1 MVDKAVTQAQRLS
14 LAARAD
20 IQGFITSAYGHLPFS
35 AYLWVEFRDRGKA
48 QAWLKAL
55 LPSLTNAVS
64 WRRRP
69 DVPKSKPERTL
80 NVAFTYP
87 GLSAL
92 GLSEAALRTFPAE
105 FRDGMASQ
113 EHSRILGDTGESDPS
128 QWELGG
134 PQNPVVH
141 ALLILNARTRLDLD
155 AWCGEQREVLQNTQ
169 GGVVEHE
176 SYAQYG
182 SRPENGREHFGFFD
196 GIAQPQIEAVKG
208 KGVATGEFILG
219 YQNEYDFFPVSP
231 VVPLADDPDRILPA
245 SANPYH
251 RRAGYRDLGFNGS
264 FVVYRKLA
272 QDVASFWRFLQA
284 ESTRL
289 EGRPNPRFMVWLAAK
304 MVGRWPSGAPLILA
318 LDGDQP
324 DQRTDDFLY
333 AKADPDGLACPFGSH
348 IRRTNPRDQI
358 GPAGQVESLHMSA
371 RHRILRRGK
380 PYGPPLFDP
389 SILASLDQ
397 PNALQT
403 ILDLQD
409 DGQPR
414 GLHFLC
420 ANASI
425 KDQFEFIQQAWVNN
439 PGFSGLVDNRDPLL
453 GDNDPTATTGGMVIP
468 GVEATIRTA
477 SLPRFVTVRGGIY
490 TFMPGLTTLR
500 YLADQP

>member
-1 MVDKAVTQAQRLS
+1 MTQGTRLS
-14 LAARAD
+14 PAARAD

-35 AYLWVEFRDRGKA
+35 AYLLVEFRDRLQA
-48 QAWLKAL
+48 QVWLKAL
-55 LPSLTNAVS
+55 LPSLTTAFS

-69 DVPKSKPERTL
+69 DVPKAKPERAM
-80 NVAFTYP
+80 NVAFTYA

-92 GLSEAALRTFPAE
+92 GLSEAALRTFPPE

-113 EHSRILGDTGESDPS
+113 EHSRILGDTGESAPS

-134 PQNPVVH
+134 PHNPVVH
-141 ALLILNARTRLDLD
+141 ALLVLNAQTRLDLD
-155 AWCGEQREVLQNTQ
+155 AWCAEQREIFQNTQ

-176 SYAQYG
+176 SSAQYG
-182 SRPENGREHFGFFD
+182 SRPDNSREHFGFFD
-196 GIAQPQIEAVKG
+196 GIAQPQIEGVKG
-208 KGVATGEFILG
+208 KGVGTGEFILG
-219 YQNEYDFFPVSP
+219 YQNEYDFFPLSP
-231 VVPLADDPDRILPA
+231 VVPLADDPKRILPA

-251 RRAGYRDLGFNGS
+251 RTARYRDLGFNGT

-272 QDVASFWRFLQA
+272 QDVVSFWRFLQD
-284 ESTRL
+284 ESIRL
-289 EGRPNPRFMVWLAAK
+289 EGQPNPRFMIWLAAK
-304 MVGRWPSGAPLILA
+304 MVGRWPSGASLILA
-318 LDGDQP
+318 PNGDQP
-324 DQRTDDFLY
+324 DLRTDDFLY
-333 AKADPDGLACPFGSH
+333 AKEDPDGLACPFGSH

-389 SILASLDQ
+389 TVLTRLDQ
-397 PNALQT
+397 PDATQA

-439 PGFSGLVDNRDPLL
+439 PGFSGLLDNRDPLL
-453 GDNDPTATTGGMVIP
+453 GDNDPTAATGGMLIP
-468 GVEATIRTA
+468 GLHTTIRTA
-477 SLPRFVTVRGGIY
+477 PLPRFVTVRGGVY
-490 TFMPGLTTLR
+490 TFMPSLTTIR
-500 YLADQP
+500 YLAYG